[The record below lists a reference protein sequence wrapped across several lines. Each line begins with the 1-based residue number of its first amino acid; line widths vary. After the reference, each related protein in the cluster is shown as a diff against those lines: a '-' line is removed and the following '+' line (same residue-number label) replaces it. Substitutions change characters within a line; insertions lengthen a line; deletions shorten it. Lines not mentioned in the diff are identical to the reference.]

1 MIDIVDMHYLDSI
14 RNSLI
19 LSFFHSLSLL
29 DFSLISM
36 IFVRFKKQVRTEFL
50 TETKFESFVSFLKK
64 KIEFKEI
71 LAISDLQIS
80 STKLNHFI
88 NFI

>member
-1 MIDIVDMHYLDSI
+1 
-14 RNSLI
+14 
-19 LSFFHSLSLL
+19 
-29 DFSLISM
+29 M
-36 IFVRFKKQVRTEFL
+36 IFVLFKKQIRIEFL